1 METERTIHGSV
12 LPILERLHKEIKAK
26 ANEINSGVGKAAK
39 QIEKARNTT
48 QKHIELLGQ
57 QASASEASN
66 HKVHP
71 HEDPYITQRGVYYR
85 LHKQILEENN
95 NRQDLISVQ
104 ENFAAFEHHIVEV
117 IQQSMASFVQYV
129 GGQAQRTQNL
139 YTDMLS
145 TAQRVPPDFE
155 WKGFVQRNG
164 DCLVDPHGAPR
175 SVESVQFPN
184 QNHKST
190 QPLVE
195 GSLERK
201 SRNML
206 KRSYDTGYY
215 AVTCALY
222 LHGFKEADNFRHDPE
237 PEISIYLPDAIIG
250 AASDCKFQVK
260 GKDVSKG
267 FSSKLS
273 GTSELH
279 FKAHTPGDA
288 EKWVEILKMAAGT
301 PVGPSQLGPAAAS
314 SGPASPITPPGV
326 PGRSPSY
333 GAAPVTQQQVG
344 SGSQDSGVV
353 PRPHPEGIQTQGIM
367 GGQTVQS
374 PVAQS
379 PQVNSPVD
387 KKVGFA

>member
-1 METERTIHGSV
+1 M
-12 LPILERLHKEIKAK
+12 
-26 ANEINSGVGKAAK
+26 
-39 QIEKARNTT
+39 
-48 QKHIELLGQ
+48 
-57 QASASEASN
+57 
-66 HKVHP
+66 
-71 HEDPYITQRGVYYR
+71 
-85 LHKQILEENN
+85 
-95 NRQDLISVQ
+95 
-104 ENFAAFEHHIVEV
+104 EV
-117 IQQSMASFVQYV
+117 IQQAMASFVQYV
-129 GGQAQRTQNL
+129 GGQAQRTQNV

-155 WKGFVQRNG
+155 WRGFVQRNG
-164 DCLVDPHGAPR
+164 DCLVDAHNPPR

-206 KRSYDTGYY
+206 KRSYDSGYY
-215 AVTCALY
+215 AVTSALY

-273 GTSELH
+273 GSSELH

-288 EKWVEILKMAAGT
+288 EKWVEIMKMAAGT
-301 PVGPSQLGPAAAS
+301 PVGPSQLGAAS
-314 SGPASPITPPGV
+314 SSSPASPITPAGM

-333 GAAPVTQQQVG
+333 GAAPAAHGAIASAPVLQQQVG
-344 SGSQDSGVV
+344 TGSQDSGVV

-367 GGQTVQS
+367 GGETMQS

-379 PQVNSPVD
+379 PQVQAPQVSSPVD